1 MSTHSILVD
10 TLDEYLET
18 HTPTVCVLVKM
29 DEGQGPGRKRQAI
42 DACTRIGT
50 LRDTSTTNPHPNPN
64 LTLTPTITLT
74 PTLTLSP
81 ILILKPSVALAL

>member
-1 MSTHSILVD
+1 M
-10 TLDEYLET
+10 DEYLET

-50 LRDTSTTNPHPNPN
+50 LRDTSTTNPNPNPN
-64 LTLTPTITLT
+64 PN
-74 PTLTLSP
+74 
-81 ILILKPSVALAL
+81 PSLNPNPNPNPSLPLPLPLPEP